1 MFNDVEPRGT
11 VCSLRG
17 AAGVVEIGFT
27 LCLDKNLMMHSSQGV
42 SSNCCRE
49 EEFSEWTRGF

>member
-11 VCSLRG
+11 VCS